1 MSAKRC
7 RVVIPQPPHSISG
20 DPLATTLSVSILH
33 SDCFFSAHRHLK
45 KMEIDKL
52 FKVPAVS
59 TGLKRK
65 NLPDLPSAGESGV
78 TGQLTAQRS

>member
-1 MSAKRC
+1 
-7 RVVIPQPPHSISG
+7 
-20 DPLATTLSVSILH
+20 
-33 SDCFFSAHRHLK
+33 
-45 KMEIDKL
+45 MEIDKL